1 MSRQNAKN
9 VDAKNKVSCDLFTLT
24 YGSLVAQLIK
34 DFDNTEEVNKQLD
47 RMYGQGYNIGL
58 RLVEDFLAK
67 TNSGRCHDMKETADK
82 IQSAFKM
89 YLGVNPSV
97 ANWSAANDE
106 FSLLI
111 DSNPLAE
118 YVELPDHLSQLKYS
132 NVIPGVIR
140 GALEMVQIEV
150 QVWFVQDFLKG
161 DATTELRIKFIRKL
175 EDALPAGE
183 D

>member
-1 MSRQNAKN
+1 MSRQTPKN
-9 VDAKNKVSCDLFTLT
+9 VDSKNKVSCDLFTLT

-34 DFDNTEEVNKQLD
+34 DYDNTEDVNKQLD
-47 RMYGQGYNIGL
+47 RMGYNIGL

-89 YLGVNPSV
+89 YLGVSPSV

-111 DSNPLAE
+111 DTNPLTE
-118 YVELPDHLSQLKYS
+118 YVELPDHLGQLKYS
-132 NVIPGVIR
+132 NILLGVIR

-150 QVWFVQDFLKG
+150 QVWFVQDCLKG
-161 DATTELRIKFIRKL
+161 DSTTEVRVKFIRKL

>member
-1 MSRQNAKN
+1 MSRQTPKASEPK
-9 VDAKNKVSCDLFTLT
+9 KVSCDLFTLT

-34 DFDNTEEVNKQLD
+34 DYDNAEEVNKQLD
-47 RMYGQGYNIGL
+47 RMGYNIGL

-89 YLGVNPSV
+89 YLGISPSV

-111 DSNPLAE
+111 DNNPLTE
-118 YVELPDHLSQLKYS
+118 YVELPDHLAQLKYS
-132 NVIPGVIR
+132 NLLMGVIR

-150 QVWFVQDFLKG
+150 QVWFVQDSLKG
-161 DATTELRIKFIRKL
+161 DSTTELRIKFIRKL